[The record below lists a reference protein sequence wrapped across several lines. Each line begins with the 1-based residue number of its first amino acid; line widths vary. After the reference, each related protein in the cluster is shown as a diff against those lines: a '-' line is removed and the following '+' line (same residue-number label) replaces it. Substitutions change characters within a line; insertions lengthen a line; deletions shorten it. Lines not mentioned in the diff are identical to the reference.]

1 MQANDL
7 HALAEGLLTP
17 ALAAGKVQIAYQA
30 AGPTAITK
38 ADGSP
43 VTAADHESETIILAA
58 LRRLAPDVPVVSE
71 EEAAAGHAPEVGAR
85 FFLVDPLDGT
95 KPYLRREPHF
105 TVNIGLIEN
114 GVPVF
119 GLIYAPALQ
128 ELYVTTAP
136 GQAVMARLPP
146 SSSPLRLDECGLIPL
161 KSREPD
167 PAGLSA
173 LVSALHLDR
182 ATEGFLAGRRIHER
196 RAISSSLK
204 FALLARGDADVYP
217 RSGPT
222 SEWDTA
228 AGHAL
233 LLAAGG
239 AVTTFNGDA
248 PLSYGKPRF
257 RNSGFIAWGRSPS
270 A

>member
-7 HALAEGLLTP
+7 HALAEGLLP
-17 ALAAGKVQIAYQA
+17 AALAAGKVQMAYQA
-30 AGPTAITK
+30 AGVTAITK
-38 ADGSP
+38 GDGSP

-71 EEAAAGHAPEVGAR
+71 EAAAAGHAPAVGAR

-114 GVPVF
+114 GAPVF
-119 GLIYAPALQ
+119 GLVYAPALQ

-136 GQAVMARLPP
+136 GEAVMTRLPP
-146 SSSPLRLDECGLIPL
+146 SGSPRRLDECGLVHL

-173 LVSALHLDR
+173 LVSAQHLDR
-182 ATEGFLAGRRIHER
+182 ATEGFLAGRRIRER
-196 RAISSSLK
+196 RAVASSLK

-217 RSGPT
+217 RAGPT

-228 AGHAL
+228 AGHAV

-239 AVTTFNGDA
+239 VVTTFDGA
-248 PLSYGKPRF
+248 TPLSYGKPRF
-257 RNSGFIAWGRSPS
+257 RNSAFIAWGRSPT